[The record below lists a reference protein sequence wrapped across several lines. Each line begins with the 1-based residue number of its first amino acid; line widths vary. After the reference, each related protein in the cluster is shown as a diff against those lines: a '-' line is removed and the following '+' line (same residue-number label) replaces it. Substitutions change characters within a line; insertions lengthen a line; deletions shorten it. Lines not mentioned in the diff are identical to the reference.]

1 MTLIESEQSK
11 DIRLTQVARGPF
23 MLRFASYRKSEDAK
37 LHLRSEDYIVSEL
50 IPEKAVFALC
60 DGVGSSYYGNIGSQF
75 LGETLLNWLGNIDLP
90 DSSKFMNEKIIKVWL
105 ENLNTSLKKELDL
118 KADFATSIIN
128 SKTSPAQSELVQLAE
143 RTQRDD
149 FGTQSNFVG
158 GIIWPKTKNHPNG
171 LVLLFWLGNAR
182 IKIFN
187 ELEDLTDLT
196 KWGENPEQ
204 LKEVWSSKEGVVGHI
219 YSYLTDFSKIT
230 RILAYSDGLEDVE
243 DRLIPNLQGGQLEE
257 LVRQAQ
263 SIKDDDISFLEIFL
277 SEDNQ
282 HEYSDDIVSKVR
294 HQYSHSQIPAVLQ
307 AQQKGHF
314 EVKKKDDKPHKEI
327 RTQSKYSKLT
337 KLLRSFLIILSLIIS
352 FGFGLVVGDYFRVLD
367 NISNIV
373 LPTSHA
379 PTPTFFQP
387 PPTQFVVPSSTPPPP
402 PLEVI
407 PPAQPTPFDSG
418 TQDPLPPVEEPFEF
432 APTPY

>member
-11 DIRLTQVARGPF
+11 DIRLTQVTRGPF

-90 DSSKFMNEKIIKVWL
+90 DSSKFMNEKITKVWL

-128 SKTSPAQSELVQLAE
+128 SKASPDQSELVQLAE

-282 HEYSDDIVSKVR
+282 HEYSNDIVSKVR

-314 EVKKKDDKPHKEI
+314 EVKENHDKPHKEK
-327 RTQSKYSKLT
+327 RTQSKFSKLA
-337 KLLRSFLIILSLIIS
+337 KLFGGFIIIISLITS
-352 FGFGLVVGDYFRVLD
+352 FGLGLVLGDYFRVLEK
-367 NISNIV
+367 ISNIV

-379 PTPTFFQP
+379 PTPTFFQS

-407 PPAQPTPFDSG
+407 PPTQPTPFDSG